1 MSAPASSTAENPE
14 AYNLPSDYTFARN
27 SWGDSFYKVYGQM
40 KFLDAEAQCV
50 SDGALL
56 ALPRSDCE
64 NDFIAGLIPDQP
76 IWIGLTDINEEGKFV
91 TSDGVEPSYTKW
103 DTNNNQPNNV
113 PHPGGYDEDATFII
127 GMHSWLTK
135 GFWGDD
141 TINSYYNVVCSYSI
155 PQSK

>member
-1 MSAPASSTAENPE
+1 MIPILVYPLYVGFPAPQE
-14 AYNLPSDYTFARN
+14 TFL
-27 SWGDSFYKVYGQM
+27 
-40 KFLDAEAQCV
+40 KFKPAH
-50 SDGALL
+50 G
-56 ALPRSDCE
+56 
-64 NDFIAGLIPDQP
+64 N
-76 IWIGLTDINEEGKFV
+76 
-91 TSDGVEPSYTKW
+91 SYTKW

-127 GMHSWLTK
+127 GTHSWLTK